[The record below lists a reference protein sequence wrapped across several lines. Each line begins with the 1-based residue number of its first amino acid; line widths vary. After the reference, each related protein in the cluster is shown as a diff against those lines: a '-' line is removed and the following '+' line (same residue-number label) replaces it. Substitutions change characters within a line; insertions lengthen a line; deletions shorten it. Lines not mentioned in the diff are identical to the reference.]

1 MMNDMPM
8 GGFSTESSAMIS
20 GKWINRQTGDIVNVR
35 DSIIDGDNMILMTN
49 IGQISMDEFSR
60 NYIQASDDIFDE
72 SGKVIDH
79 QPIDVNDIVITNDN
93 TINERNNSSYY
104 YKSDDL
110 SNIIVSSKKEKA
122 QTIINDT
129 EPEEYKVLEK
139 FFNKLDNPENLIS
152 IDIDFEKLP
161 LDKLKT
167 LVEYLDIDKEIIAKY
182 MSEKFININT
192 LGNIILNKVE
202 QYL

>member
-1 MMNDMPM
+1 MNDMV
-8 GGFSTESSAMIS
+8 S
-20 GKWINRQTGDIVNVR
+20 GVWVNKNTGEKITVSNSV
-35 DSIIDGDNMILMTN
+35 IDGNNMILMTN

-93 TINERNNSSYY
+93 IINERNNSSYY

-122 QTIINDT
+122 QIIINDT

-139 FFNKLDNPENLIS
+139 FFNKLDNLENLIS

>member
-1 MMNDMPM
+1 MNDMV
-8 GGFSTESSAMIS
+8 S
-20 GKWINRQTGDIVNVR
+20 GVWVNKNTGEKITVSNSV
-35 DSIIDGDNMILMTN
+35 IDGNNMILMTN

-104 YKSDDL
+104 YKNDDL

-122 QTIINDT
+122 QIVTNDT

>member
-1 MMNDMPM
+1 MNDMV
-8 GGFSTESSAMIS
+8 S
-20 GKWINRQTGDIVNVR
+20 GVWVNKNTGEKITVSNSV
-35 DSIIDGDNMILMTN
+35 IDGNNMILMTN

-122 QTIINDT
+122 QIIINDT

-139 FFNKLDNPENLIS
+139 FFNKLDNPESLIS